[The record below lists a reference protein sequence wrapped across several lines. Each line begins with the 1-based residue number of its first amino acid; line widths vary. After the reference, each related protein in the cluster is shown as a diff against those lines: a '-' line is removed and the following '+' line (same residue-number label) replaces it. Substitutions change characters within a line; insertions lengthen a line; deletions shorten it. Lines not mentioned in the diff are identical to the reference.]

1 MDNHHPEPQWT
12 CGELTLHLYSKTAS
26 VEGQPVFLTPLEFKL
41 LHYLFIHRPRPVPA
55 EELLEHVWEHSDGG
69 TANQVMCCVRRL
81 RQKLA
86 VGEDTPQYIHTVRG
100 FGYRLCEPEGLPPT
114 GVNEAEGAI
123 DR

>member
-1 MDNHHPEPQWT
+1 MDLWGIDTSLALEDRECEETTGFSHPSGIQ
-12 CGELTLHLYSKTAS
+12 TAAL
-26 VEGQPVFLTPLEFKL
+26 PV
-41 LHYLFIHRPRPVPA
+41 IHRPRPVPA

-69 TANQVMCCVRRL
+69 TANQVMCCIRRL

-86 VGEDTPQYIHTVRG
+86 VGEDTPQYLHTVRG

>member
-1 MDNHHPEPQWT
+1 MWLAAAFQ
-12 CGELTLHLYSKTAS
+12 GE
-26 VEGQPVFLTPLEFKL
+26 
-41 LHYLFIHRPRPVPA
+41 
-55 EELLEHVWEHSDGG
+55 GG
-69 TANQVMCCVRRL
+69 AGVV

-86 VGEDTPQYIHTVRG
+86 VGADTPQYLHTVRG